1 MASTAAA
8 STTPLARTTCAC
20 LLRAFRSGNPGG
32 QPRSEEAQRQLMFF
46 CNSLRFT
53 SLKAPSPLAQV
64 RSWTAF
70 TPYYSEDVKYRVD
83 QLTEPLEDEKT
94 LFSLI
99 VATFP
104 NDYDNF
110 KERVGALGA
119 DAVIDRKKA
128 DPLAASSAY
137 DVIFDTPAVHSYG
150 RCANALRAGGT
161 YVTTLPGPALIAGMF
176 RTLFSS
182 RRCRF
187 VQVAFDI
194 ANKGEA
200 DAILYE
206 PAKLY
211 DAAGSE
217 YLDLDVQDDFLPDGA
232 VTVTM
237 TIPVTF
243 STIMFSFIIIITV
256 IFIII

>member
-1 MASTAAA
+1 M
-8 STTPLARTTCAC
+8 
-20 LLRAFRSGNPGG
+20 LRAFRSGNPGG

-110 KERVGALGA
+110 KERVGALGM
-119 DAVIDRKKA
+119 DD
-128 DPLAASSAY
+128 
-137 DVIFDTPAVHSYG
+137 
-150 RCANALRAGGT
+150 
-161 YVTTLPGPALIAGMF
+161 
-176 RTLFSS
+176 
-182 RRCRF
+182 
-187 VQVAFDI
+187 
-194 ANKGEA
+194 E
-200 DAILYE
+200 AILR
-206 PAKLY
+206 L
-211 DAAGSE
+211 S
-217 YLDLDVQDDFLPDGA
+217 L
-232 VTVTM
+232 
-237 TIPVTF
+237 IH
-243 STIMFSFIIIITV
+243 I
-256 IFIII
+256 